1 MLLPVF
7 FAAADMIVLS
17 LVQWVVMIL
26 GGLLMLFT
34 VLVGVKLMQNG
45 RVSVVG
51 GVVSGLVMI
60 GTSSYIYSADWIGLA
75 LIIGGIFML
84 IKQ

>member
-17 LVQWVVMIL
+17 LVQWAVMIL

-34 VLVGVKLMQNG
+34 VLVSVKLMQNG

-51 GVVSGLVMI
+51 GVVSGVVMI
-60 GTSSYIYSADWIGLA
+60 GTSSYIYSFDWIGLA